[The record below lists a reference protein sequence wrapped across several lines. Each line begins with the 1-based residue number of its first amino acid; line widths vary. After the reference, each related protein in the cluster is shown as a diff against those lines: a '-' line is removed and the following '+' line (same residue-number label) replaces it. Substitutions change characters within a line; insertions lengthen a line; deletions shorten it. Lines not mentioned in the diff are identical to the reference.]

1 MARVKILLW
10 GSSLQGLRTRDLPL
24 GPPSTLAEIIRHTCL
39 QSHLQRSPPTPQK
52 SYLKFRNSRT
62 TFENT
67 PLCPPKYSIVRGV
80 GGVPNFFQG
89 VESSQFC
96 YLGPHVKFLNPRTSF
111 EMTPL
116 FRPKMPQCGGVGWV
130 SEFVLLIG
138 ILIFLLLRSP
148 RKILEPYDN
157 PFWDFSNGGTR
168 QEEEQPSLINKFC
181 LQPRAA
187 HAIRSDQLK
196 VSNEHNFFWGGV
208 GTFF

>member
-39 QSHLQRSPPTPQK
+39 QSHLQTSPPTPQK

-62 TFENT
+62 TFEI
-67 PLCPPKYSIVRGV
+67 PPFVRPFIAGGV
-80 GGVPNFFQG
+80 GGSPIYFQG

-157 PFWDFSNGGTR
+157 PFWDFRYSVERERRKTR
-168 QEEEQPSLINKFC
+168 LIYYYVTAN
-181 LQPRAA
+181 
-187 HAIRSDQLK
+187 
-196 VSNEHNFFWGGV
+196 
-208 GTFF
+208 